1 MPIRFIIDIL
11 GIGVLFWSVAR
22 ILHHIALRNADSS
35 KTNKSSRT
43 LYYLAIVFY
52 LLGTFTSLIIEVID
66 GMCHKRLYHIHLAEL
81 RKMKAYVTLPNLQK
95 QPFDDF
101 CEEHEVGRYHSEAPL
116 DIPYTWYSF
125 QGICY
130 EKNV

>member
-1 MPIRFIIDIL
+1 MNIRFIIDIL

-35 KTNKSSRT
+35 KINKSSRT

-66 GMCHKRLYHIHLAEL
+66 GMCHKRLYHIHLADEH
-81 RKMKAYVTLPNLQK
+81 K
-95 QPFDDF
+95 QEPENRVQFL
-101 CEEHEVGRYHSEAPL
+101 YL
-116 DIPYTWYSF
+116 
-125 QGICY
+125 
-130 EKNV
+130 KNILH